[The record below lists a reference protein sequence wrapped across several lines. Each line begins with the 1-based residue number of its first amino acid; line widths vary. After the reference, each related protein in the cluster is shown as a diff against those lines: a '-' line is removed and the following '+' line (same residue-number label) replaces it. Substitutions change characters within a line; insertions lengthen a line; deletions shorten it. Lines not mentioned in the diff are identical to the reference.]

1 MARLLRQT
9 TRFAVLGGAGAA
21 LAYFLDPRNGAG
33 RRARAKDQLGA
44 KVRRTGQEA
53 QQKASYVSEKAEGVT
68 RSVTEP
74 GGSPPADGDK
84 TLADKVKSEVLGG
97 AEFEGHQVVVD
108 AVDGVVTLRG
118 EVQRPEQ
125 ISDLEA
131 AVRKVAGVREVE
143 NFVHLPAT
151 PAPNKQDSLDK

>member
-1 MARLLRQT
+1 MARLLRKT
-9 TRFAVLGGAGAA
+9 TRIALLGGAGAA
-21 LAYFLDPRNGAG
+21 LVYFLDPRNGRG

-44 KVRRTGQEA
+44 KLRRTGEEV
-53 QQKASYVSEKAEGVT
+53 QQTASHLGNKVDGVA
-68 RSVTEP
+68 RSVTQP
-74 GGSPPADGDK
+74 GGTPPADDHK

-97 AEFEGHQVVVD
+97 ADFEGHQVVVD

-118 EVQRPEQ
+118 EVQSPEQ
-125 ISDLEA
+125 INDLEA

-143 NFVHLPAT
+143 NFLHLPAT